1 METTV
6 DVTIPV
12 DVRAASERDART
24 RDAIGHLVRRIP
36 QRGDTTG
43 AIHAAQ
49 ARDMRTRLR
58 RCREPC

>member
-36 QRGDTTG
+36 QRGDTTA

-49 ARDMRTRLR
+49 ARDMRT
-58 RCREPC
+58 